1 MYLQSQHQ
9 YLSGSCDA
17 RTLLP
22 MNTDNFVNNL
32 KRLSKFYV
40 VNWYFVRLILIVS
53 FRVITQ
59 SG

>member
-9 YLSGSCDA
+9 NLSESCDA

-22 MNTDNFVNNL
+22 TKTDNFVNNL
-32 KRLSKFYV
+32 KRLSKFCV
-40 VNWYFVRLILIVS
+40 VNWYFVRSILIVS
-53 FRVITQ
+53 FRVMTQ